1 MADKYITSV
10 QDILTGFECNTRKD
24 GNPFAGEQRGALRYY
39 KGVKSYDIVSHDE
52 EKALML
58 CVTDFHIILIV
69 APICKLTDI
78 CTACVAENANYHY
91 EDRHGKLVLRCDD
104 KDKLVR
110 RLLDIDWSDVSAEE
124 ESDDNADEAK
134 SDDESSKEAT
144 DKAQAVRDARAEA
157 QKKAKADAITAA
169 RRRAEAEE
177 AAAKAAANATAESK
191 TPAAP
196 KFANATN
203 RSIDVGD
210 LSDFE

>member
-157 QKKAKADAITAA
+157 QKKAKADAIAA
-169 RRRAEAEE
+169 SLRRKDAEE
-177 AAAKAAANATAESK
+177 AAARAAARTS
-191 TPAAP
+191 AP
-196 KFANATN
+196 PVAPSAV
-203 RSIDVGD
+203 RSGNKRIDTGD